1 MEEVKLVPATVALV
15 IFLITYTVILAGWG
29 RRTVVALFGAV
40 AMVGAGHWFSFYPAS
55 AAVGTIDSNTISLL
69 LGMMIVVAMF
79 QGTGFFQYLAIK
91 AAKLAR
97 GKPWLLFVYLGLV
110 TAVLSAV
117 LDNVTTVLILVPVTV
132 SVTEILGLP
141 VVPFLLGEVLSSN
154 IGGTA
159 TLIGDPPNILIGSA
173 AHFSFNE
180 FLTHI
185 TPIVIVAWIVAQGV
199 LLLVFRSSLRGKPE
213 NVDRLMAMDER
224 SAIVDRRTMRRMLVV
239 LGGTILLFFLQR
251 LIGLDPGWIALL
263 GACVGLLWI
272 RPDFDQVLKAVE
284 WDVLLFFAALFIVVG
299 GLEAAGLLSLVG
311 RGVLGFTSHGML
323 LVALVL
329 LWGGALLAGVVSN
342 VPLTIALSPVLISLR
357 GYGVDVAPLFWALAL
372 GVGLGANLTPIAAA
386 ANVVVVR
393 MSEKMGKRI
402 GFREWLPSGT
412 AATLTTLA
420 VASVGLALAMAWGI
434 M

>member
-1 MEEVKLVPATVALV
+1 
-15 IFLITYTVILAGWG
+15 
-29 RRTVVALFGAV
+29 
-40 AMVGAGHWFSFYPAS
+40 
-55 AAVGTIDSNTISLL
+55 
-69 LGMMIVVAMF
+69 
-79 QGTGFFQYLAIK
+79 
-91 AAKLAR
+91 
-97 GKPWLLFVYLGLV
+97 
-110 TAVLSAV
+110 
-117 LDNVTTVLILVPVTV
+117 
-132 SVTEILGLP
+132 
-141 VVPFLLGEVLSSN
+141 
-154 IGGTA
+154 
-159 TLIGDPPNILIGSA
+159 
-173 AHFSFNE
+173 
-180 FLTHI
+180 
-185 TPIVIVAWIVAQGV
+185 
-199 LLLVFRSSLRGKPE
+199 
-213 NVDRLMAMDER
+213 
-224 SAIVDRRTMRRMLVV
+224 MLVV

-251 LIGLDPGWIALL
+251 RIGLDPGWIALL

-342 VPLTIALSPVLISLR
+342 VPLTIALCPVLNSLSS
-357 GYGVDVAPLFWALAL
+357 YGVAVEPLFWALAL

-393 MSEKMGKRI
+393 MSEKMEKRL
-402 GFREWLPSGT
+402 GFREWLTSGT

-420 VASVGLALAMAWGI
+420 VASVGLALALAWGI

>member
-1 MEEVKLVPATVALV
+1 MT
-15 IFLITYTVILAGWG
+15 
-29 RRTVVALFGAV
+29 
-40 AMVGAGHWFSFYPAS
+40 
-55 AAVGTIDSNTISLL
+55 
-69 LGMMIVVAMF
+69 
-79 QGTGFFQYLAIK
+79 AI
-91 AAKLAR
+91 
-97 GKPWLLFVYLGLV
+97 
-110 TAVLSAV
+110 LSAV

-173 AHFSFNE
+173 AHFSFND

-251 LIGLDPGWIALL
+251 RIGLDPGWIALL

-342 VPLTIALSPVLISLR
+342 VPLTIALCPVLNSLSS
-357 GYGVDVAPLFWALAL
+357 YGVAVEPLFWALAL

-393 MSEKMGKRI
+393 MSEKMEKRL
-402 GFREWLPSGT
+402 GFREWLTSGT

-420 VASVGLALAMAWGI
+420 VASVGLALALAWGI